1 MIRIV
6 INMTDKLT
14 VVKYTFEGNKFEIL
28 VKPDPALDYKLGK
41 IKEIGPVLVSDEIY
55 SDSGQGTRASSE
67 KLQKVFKTEDALVIA
82 EKILQKGDLSLTT
95 DQRRK
100 MTTEKR
106 KQVIA
111 FIAKTF
117 VDPRSHLPHPPLRI
131 EQALTDARVS
141 IDPFKSVEEQVK
153 DIVEK
158 LRSIIPL
165 KSENLLLEISVP
177 AQYVAQSY
185 SVLKSTGVLKKED
198 WQPNGSLKAILEIP
212 AAARPNVIDRLGAI
226 TKGTAFVEMIK

>member
-1 MIRIV
+1 MP
-6 INMTDKLT
+6 DKLT
-14 VVKYTFEGNKFEIL
+14 VVKYTFEGEKFEIL

-41 IKEIGPVLVSDEIY
+41 IKDISSVLISEEIY
-55 SDSGQGTRASSE
+55 QNSGKGTRASSE
-67 KLQKVFKTEDALVIA
+67 KLQKAFKTEDPLIIA
-82 EKILQKGDLSLTT
+82 EKILQKGDLNLTT

-106 KQVIA
+106 KQIIT

-131 EQALTDARVS
+131 EQAISDARVS
-141 IDPFKSVEEQVK
+141 VDPFKSAEEQVK
-153 DIVEK
+153 DIVEN

-165 KSENLLLEISVP
+165 KSENLSLEISVP
-177 AQYVAQSY
+177 AQYVAKSY
-185 SVLKSTGVLKKED
+185 SVLKSTGILKKEE
-198 WQPNGSLKAILEIP
+198 WQKDGSLKAILEIP

-226 TKGTAFVEMIK
+226 TKGTAFVEVLK

>member
-1 MIRIV
+1 M
-6 INMTDKLT
+6 KYT

-41 IKEIGPVLVSDEIY
+41 IKEIAPVLVSDEIY
-55 SDSGQGTRASSE
+55 SDSSQGTRASSE
-67 KLQKVFKTEDALVIA
+67 KLQKVFKTEDALAIA
-82 EKILQKGDLSLTT
+82 EKILQKGDLNLTT

-106 KQVIA
+106 KQIVT

-117 VDPRSHLPHPPLRI
+117 VDPRSHLPHPPVRI
-131 EQALTDARVS
+131 EQALTDARIS
-141 IDPFKSVEEQVK
+141 IEPFKSVEEQIK

-185 SVLKSTGVLKKED
+185 SVLKSTGNLKKED
-198 WQPNGSLKAILEIP
+198 WQTNGSLKAILEIP

-226 TKGTAFVEMIK
+226 TKGTAFIEMIK